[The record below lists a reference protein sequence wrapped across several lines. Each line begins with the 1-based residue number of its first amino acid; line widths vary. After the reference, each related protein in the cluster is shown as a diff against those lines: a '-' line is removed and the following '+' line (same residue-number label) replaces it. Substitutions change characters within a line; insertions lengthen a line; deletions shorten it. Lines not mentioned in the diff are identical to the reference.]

1 MVRSWRSCW
10 RRASSSGPA
19 GASWGVSERVGVRG
33 GREVWEAYPVSEKW
47 HFFVFSKGL
56 RAQRAGRVAPRRG
69 GAKRRAAALGAAQRR
84 KAPPQAAE
92 RRAPRKACFSAFNFP
107 PIIEKQ
113 KMLTGTSAG
122 IRPILR
128 PRQSLGTELHVYH
141 VVYLIF
147 DLQMCGLLP
156 TVPIFSDA
164 YRAILQLC
172 ARASKSILLRSA

>member
-1 MVRSWRSCW
+1 MCHSVVCVRACVSCVF
-10 RRASSSGPA
+10 AKLGI
-19 GASWGVSERVGVRG
+19 
-33 GREVWEAYPVSEKW
+33 
-47 HFFVFSKGL
+47 FFVFAKGL

-128 PRQSLGTELHVYH
+128 PRQSSGTELHGY
-141 VVYLIF
+141 
-147 DLQMCGLLP
+147 
-156 TVPIFSDA
+156 PIKQIHFHRKTPRKSPNGKVLV
-164 YRAILQLC
+164 RACPLFHAI
-172 ARASKSILLRSA
+172 SN

>member
-1 MVRSWRSCW
+1 MSPGEGSNLLKCADPLCLLPPGGQGTGESETDRLQH
-10 RRASSSGPA
+10 A
-19 GASWGVSERVGVRG
+19 GVNFSLFTHTKIGIFS
-33 GREVWEAYPVSEKW
+33 
-47 HFFVFSKGL
+47 VFPKSL

-122 IRPILR
+122 IRPKLR

-141 VVYLIF
+141 VVYLIYT
-147 DLQMCGLLP
+147 CVCALLP
-156 TVPIFSDA
+156 TYLATVPP
-164 YRAILQLC
+164 
-172 ARASKSILLRSA
+172 